1 MEGGDATDGAG
12 GTDETGQ
19 EEPKSESSPTSPAM
33 TARSIEERNLPHK
46 NTKGMDAC
54 ASSYIMY
61 GNVNKRS
68 PVFAISICT

>member
-1 MEGGDATDGAG
+1 MRELHIDY
-12 GTDETGQ
+12 
-19 EEPKSESSPTSPAM
+19 
-33 TARSIEERNLPHK
+33 SIACPVYIGRWTLLLLQFYRDHK

-61 GNVNKRS
+61 GNVNKRL